1 MTKTI
6 SPGNNRL
13 RDFAL
18 DLANR
23 KTQAP
28 GRGRAVLEVV
38 AVLGLISLS
47 GRAMV
52 EMKDERNRTRISTD
66 WLKASK
72 VGWLDSYRL
81 LLF

>member
-23 KTQAP
+23 KAQAL

-38 AVLGLISLS
+38 AVLGLISLL

-52 EMKDERNRTRISTD
+52 EESIENSIAKPSQ
-66 WLKASK
+66 L
-72 VGWLDSYRL
+72 
-81 LLF
+81 

>member
-23 KTQAP
+23 KAQAL

-52 EMKDERNRTRISTD
+52 EKSVKTTVAKRPQPQ
-66 WLKASK
+66 
-72 VGWLDSYRL
+72 
-81 LLF
+81 

>member
-18 DLANR
+18 ELANR
-23 KTQAP
+23 KTQAL

-38 AVLGLISLS
+38 VVIGLISLS
-47 GRAMV
+47 GRAIGRN
-52 EMKDERNRTRISTD
+52 ER
-66 WLKASK
+66 
-72 VGWLDSYRL
+72 
-81 LLF
+81 